1 MDHVQVGPMNTL
13 RWAGLHRAMPGET
26 VCGDI
31 VATVPVVA
39 ATPPGHWLVV
49 IDGLGHGQAAAQAAQ
64 AALSALEAAAD
75 RPELAGQPDQV
86 LRRMDKALT
95 GTRGAAIGLAW
106 ITAGAL
112 RHAGI
117 GNTRTLRWRAGR
129 TLRLPS
135 SYGIVGDGRLNA
147 DHLVQPIPVQ
157 DLDLQAGDALL
168 MFTDG
173 LNECLSIGVMLPEW
187 TRDPARLCQHL
198 MAQGLPAR
206 DDTAVLAAHI
216 LPGVLP

>member
-1 MDHVQVGPMNTL
+1 MNTL
-13 RWAGLHRAMPGET
+13 RWASLHRTMPGET

-31 VATVPVVA
+31 VAAVPVR
-39 ATPPGHWLVV
+39 ATAPPGHWLVV

-64 AALSALEAAAD
+64 AALSVLETAAGLPA
-75 RPELAGQPDQV
+75 LAGQPDQV
-86 LRRMDKALT
+86 LRRMDKALI

-106 ITAGAL
+106 VTAGRL

-135 SYGIVGDGRLNA
+135 AYGIVGDGRLDA
-147 DHLVQPIPVQ
+147 DHLVHPITVQ
-157 DLDLQAGDALL
+157 ELDLQTGDTLL

-173 LNECLSIGVMLPEW
+173 LNESLSIGVMLPEW
-187 TRDPARLCQHL
+187 ARDPARLCQHL

-206 DDTAVLAAHI
+206 DDTAILAAQV
-216 LPGVLP
+216 PGVQP